1 MKKIFSSLLLILSIL
16 SFIWASEI
24 DLELFSIAVMT
35 IGSGTTINKTIAL
48 ILLGIIIIKLRKKYF

>member
-1 MKKIFSSLLLILSIL
+1 MKKIFSTLLLILSIL

-35 IGSGTTINKTIAL
+35 IGSGTTIYKTLAL